1 MASLPARIV
10 AYLFL
15 GILCAAGPV
24 MLLIVIVTGT
34 ERALFLRSSISAQG
48 VIVALRVVHPY
59 RHSDR
64 SRSPVF
70 RFTAKD
76 GRSITV
82 ASNIAQNP
90 SPWRFGDTVPVLY
103 QPDHPE
109 NAHIDS
115 FVQLWEPQVIIGI
128 VGGSFSVIPLF
139 ILLRR
144 RRSRN
149 PSDPS

>member
-15 GILCAAGPV
+15 GIICAAGPV
-24 MLLIVIVTGT
+24 ILSIVVVTGI
-34 ERALFLRSSISAQG
+34 ERALFISSSASAQG

-76 GRSITV
+76 GSSFTV
-82 ASNIAQNP
+82 ASNISQ
-90 SPWRFGDTVPVLY
+90 SPAPWQFGDQVPVLY
-103 QPDHPE
+103 QPGHP
-109 NAHIDS
+109 
-115 FVQLWEPQVIIGI
+115 
-128 VGGSFSVIPLF
+128 
-139 ILLRR
+139 
-144 RRSRN
+144 
-149 PSDPS
+149 

>member
-15 GILCAAGPV
+15 GIICAAGPV
-24 MLLIVIVTGT
+24 ILSIVVVTGI
-34 ERALFLRSSISAQG
+34 ERALFISSSASAQG

-70 RFTAKD
+70 RFTTKD
-76 GRSITV
+76 GSSFTV
-82 ASNIAQNP
+82 ASNISQ
-90 SPWRFGDTVPVLY
+90 SPAPWQFGDQVPVLY
-103 QPDHPE
+103 QPGHPE

-115 FVQLWEPQVIIGI
+115 FVQLWEPQVILGI
-128 VGGSFSVIPLF
+128 VGGAFSVIPLLIF
-139 ILLRR
+139 VRR
-144 RRSRN
+144 RRSRT
-149 PSDPS
+149 